1 MKFITFSAIVVAI
14 VALAATAEAATPCYT
29 RCMKEAND
37 YNYCRRSCYDST
49 WLLNFA
55 GLFNYRDCQK
65 MGESSSDCMDW
76 CRN

>member
-1 MKFITFSAIVVAI
+1 MKFITFSAVVVAI

-37 YNYCRRSCYDST
+37 YSYCRRSCYDAT
-49 WLLNFA
+49 CF
-55 GLFNYRDCQK
+55 RDCQK
-65 MGESSSDCMDW
+65 MGESTSDCMDW

>member
-1 MKFITFSAIVVAI
+1 MKFITFSAVVVAI

-37 YNYCRRSCYDST
+37 YNYCRRSCYDSAC
-49 WLLNFA
+49 F
-55 GLFNYRDCQK
+55 RDCQK
-65 MGESSSDCMDW
+65 MGESTSDCIDW